1 MNLLITGAWQQANE
15 YIRIIEKKGHQIK
28 FLQFEKDELPC
39 GYEWVEG
46 IIGNGIFLTHPIE
59 KFSSLKYIQLTSAG
73 FDRVPMDY
81 VKGHGI
87 IINNARG
94 VYSAPM
100 AEYAV
105 AGVLSLYKDQRFFLQ
120 KQKEHVWEK
129 RRDLNELDEKKVCI
143 LGCGSVGEECA
154 KRFDAFGCIVF
165 GIDTKVKVHKD
176 FFCVYH
182 IDDVKEV
189 LPKSDIVIITLPLT
203 DETYHM
209 FNKEL
214 FDAMKPG
221 AIIVN
226 IARGALV
233 DTGALIDAL
242 QTNLSGAVLDV
253 FEEEPLGN
261 SPLWDMENV
270 IITPHNSF
278 VGSGN
283 GKRMSDVIM
292 RNLENQ

>member
-105 AGVLSLYKDQRFFLQ
+105 AGVLSLYKEQRFFLQ